1 MKPCSWCDNKFKPKV
16 SYQIYC
22 SIVCRD
28 NATKE
33 KIVERQKILRNKKRK
48 SKTRRCKNCK
58 EKLSIYHDGPL
69 CNFCNIDPTMVSK
82 ALRDL
87 KRLGII
93 DYEQQ
98 S

>member
-1 MKPCSWCDNKFKPKV
+1 MKPCSWCDNKFQPKV

-22 SIVCRD
+22 STDCRD
-28 NATKE
+28 NATKT
-33 KIVERQKILRNKKRK
+33 KIVERQKILRSKKRK
-48 SKTRRCKNCK
+48 NKIRRCKNCK
-58 EKLSIYHDGPL
+58 EQLSVYQDGFL

-82 ALRDL
+82 ALREL